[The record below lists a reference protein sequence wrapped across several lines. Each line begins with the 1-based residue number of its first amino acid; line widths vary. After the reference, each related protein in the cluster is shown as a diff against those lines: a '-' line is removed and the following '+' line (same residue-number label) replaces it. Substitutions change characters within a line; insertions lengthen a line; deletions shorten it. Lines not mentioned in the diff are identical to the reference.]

1 MFLIIFIKSPLKP
14 LISNVHKSA
23 IAKGKFNVVGNKG
36 GLITAFSLNG
46 RIFNFIGEHLIHAPK
61 NYVARN

>member
-1 MFLIIFIKSPLKP
+1 M
-14 LISNVHKSA
+14 ISNVHKSA